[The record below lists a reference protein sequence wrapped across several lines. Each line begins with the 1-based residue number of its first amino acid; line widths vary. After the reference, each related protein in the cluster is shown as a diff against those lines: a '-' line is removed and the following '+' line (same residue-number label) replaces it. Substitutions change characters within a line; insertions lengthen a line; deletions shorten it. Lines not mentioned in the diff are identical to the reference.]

1 MRYLLAYV
9 GCALVMAGLDAVWL
23 TVVGPHLYPPAI
35 GELLAPR
42 PDVAPAVVFYV
53 IYVAG
58 VVGLAVAPALERR
71 SARRAAALGAAL
83 GFVAYATYD
92 LTNQATLRVWPVH
105 LTLIDLTWGASLTA
119 AAALGG
125 YALARRFAPGAGAG
139 AGAGRT

>member
-23 TVVGPHLYPPAI
+23 TQVGPRLYPAVI

-42 PDVAPAVVFYV
+42 PDMAAAAAFYV

-71 SARRAAALGAAL
+71 SVWRAVGSGAAL

-92 LTNQATLRVWPVH
+92 LTNQATLRVWSLH
-105 LTLIDLTWGASLTA
+105 LTVIDMTWGACLTA

-125 YALARRFAPGAGAG
+125 YGLARRFAARDGGA
-139 AGAGRT
+139 AGRA

>member
-42 PDVAPAVVFYV
+42 PDMAPAVVFYV

-92 LTNQATLRVWPVH
+92 LTNQATLKVWD
-105 LTLIDLTWGASLTA
+105 LKITLADMAWGTVVSGVASLA
-119 AAALGG
+119 G
-125 YALARRFAPGAGAG
+125 YLVAKSV
-139 AGAGRT
+139 GR

>member
-42 PDVAPAVVFYV
+42 PDMAPAVVFYV

-92 LTNQATLRVWPVH
+92 LTNQATMKVWPVH
-105 LTLIDLTWGASLTA
+105 VTLVDIAWGAFATA
-119 AAALGG
+119 VAAGIATWAAG
-125 YALARRFAPGAGAG
+125 RFA
-139 AGAGRT
+139 